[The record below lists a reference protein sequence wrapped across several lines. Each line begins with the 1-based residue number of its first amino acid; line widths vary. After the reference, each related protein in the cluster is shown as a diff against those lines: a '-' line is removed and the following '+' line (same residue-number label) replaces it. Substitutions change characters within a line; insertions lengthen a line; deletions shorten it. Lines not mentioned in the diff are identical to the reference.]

1 MARITPL
8 EFAQR
13 YFALDTFIFPQ
24 TFNGTAAASAPAYV
38 PPEGWNQLR
47 VDNYRLGASPW
58 DEKFWS
64 ENIVSHFQEPVTVR
78 IKTIWGDE
86 IDHTFTTAA
95 AARRHFHPPF
105 VGKGTPEQAQI
116 AIQLVYRFRPVST
129 TLEQFVA
136 RNFIGLDCN
145 GFIGNYVQRVVQEQ
159 DWLSANNNQDPG
171 PTTLIGD
178 LLHGLGDMVSSI
190 QDIESEGT
198 YLLGWCRADGSI
210 RDPSHDHPTDFGHIM
225 ITEPDTIQSTRIG
238 RSVGVTEATAAGESK
253 LRHLTYLL
261 RDTVT
266 RSEHGSI
273 FRVQRG
279 AGGAE
284 MDVRISRL
292 RV

>member
-1 MARITPL
+1 MARMTPL

-13 YFALDTFIFPQ
+13 YFALDTFIFEQ
-24 TFNGTAAASAPAYV
+24 SLGGAAAPYV
-38 PPEGWNQLR
+38 PPQGWNRLR

-58 DEKFWS
+58 DDKFWT
-64 ENIVSHFQEPVTVR
+64 ENIAAHFRAPVTVR
-78 IKTIWGDE
+78 IKSIGDE
-86 IDHTFTTAA
+86 IVDHTFATAA
-95 AARRHFHPPF
+95 SARRHFHPPF

-129 TLEQFVA
+129 TLEQFAA

-159 DWLSANNNQDPG
+159 DWLAADNDHDPG
-171 PTTLIGD
+171 PTTLIDD
-178 LLHGLGDMVSSI
+178 LLHGQGKMISTI
-190 QDIESEGT
+190 QEIKPEGT

-225 ITEPDTIQSTRIG
+225 ITEPNTLQSTRAGLLI
-238 RSVGVTEATAAGESK
+238 GVTEATAAGDGK
-253 LRHLTYLL
+253 LRHLPYFL
-261 RDTVT
+261 RDSVT
-266 RSEHGSI
+266 RAEHGSV

-279 AGGAE
+279 VGGSD
-284 MDVRISRL
+284 MDVRISRM

>member
-1 MARITPL
+1 MARMTPL

-13 YFALDTFIFPQ
+13 YFALDTFIFEQ
-24 TFNGTAAASAPAYV
+24 SLNDNDTASPPAYV
-38 PPEGWNQLR
+38 PPQGWNQLR

-58 DEKFWS
+58 DEKFWT
-64 ENIVSHFQEPVTVR
+64 ENIAAHFREPVTVR

-86 IDHTFTTAA
+86 VDHTFATAA

-129 TLEQFVA
+129 TLEQFAA

-159 DWLSANNNQDPG
+159 DWISAENDQDPG

-178 LLHGLGDMVSSI
+178 LLHGQGDMVTNMD
-190 QDIESEGT
+190 QIEPAGT

-225 ITEPDTIQSTRIG
+225 ITEPDTLRSTRIG
-238 RSVGVTEATAAGESK
+238 RSIGVTEATAAGDSK
-253 LRHLTYLL
+253 LRSLNYVL
-261 RDTVT
+261 RDSVT
-266 RSEHGSI
+266 RSQHGTV

-279 AGGAE
+279 IGGSE